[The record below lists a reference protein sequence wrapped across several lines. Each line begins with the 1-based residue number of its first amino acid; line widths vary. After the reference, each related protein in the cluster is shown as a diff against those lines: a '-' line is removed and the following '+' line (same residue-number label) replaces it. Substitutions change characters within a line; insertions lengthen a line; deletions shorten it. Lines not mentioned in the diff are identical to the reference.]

1 MKSADMQRPVPV
13 RETVDGDVYEY
24 YPLGRHLVSAPTVL
38 GGAPTFKYTR
48 VEAAGV
54 LGLLGAGW
62 TVDQIVADY
71 NRPEL
76 TAGAI
81 EEAVWLPANAPPGL
95 TASAARNLRR
105 QCEGVDALGTT

>member
-76 TAGAI
+76 
-81 EEAVWLPANAPPGL
+81 
-95 TASAARNLRR
+95 SAAAIQEAAQLAG
-105 QCEGVDALGTT
+105 EALATRAAESYAKAL